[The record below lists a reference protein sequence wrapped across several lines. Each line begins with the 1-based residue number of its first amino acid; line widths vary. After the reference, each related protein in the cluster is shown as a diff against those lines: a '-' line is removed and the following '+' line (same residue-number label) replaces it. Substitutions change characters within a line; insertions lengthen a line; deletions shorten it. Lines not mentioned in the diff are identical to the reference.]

1 MESPK
6 VEKAEV
12 VRRTGRAKGAE
23 DVLDAFERNI
33 GLHADG
39 NEGFSEI
46 RRVRDEG
53 VQRRISTGK
62 VPPIPD
68 PASDDEPFRSDG
80 DPQDIFE
87 RGVPRLVPRIVKDE
101 LAPDSVEFENRVE
114 GNARS
119 FVREKIAASGN
130 RFAERLE
137 RGGVHFRERR
147 IRIRI
152 EHEGDAAPLAAGRQ
166 DDPPG
171 VTPETVEVFRPD
183 FDTVHDEGPSVR
195 NRHAEPLLP
204 APVAEPQHSKP
215 RPGGDEQDGGD
226 PSREPDESFCGCVP
240 AHGSSSAALH
250 HSPSDW
256 PRSQT
261 RSEREGGFG
270 AWQWTSEPA

>member
-46 RRVRDEG
+46 RRVRDES

-62 VPPIPD
+62 V
-68 PASDDEPFRSDG
+68 
-80 DPQDIFE
+80 

-195 NRHAEPLLP
+195 NRHAEPLLT
-204 APVAEPQHSKP
+204 APVAEPQRSKP

-240 AHGSSSAALH
+240 DHGSSSTALH

-261 RSEREGGFG
+261 RSEREGDFG